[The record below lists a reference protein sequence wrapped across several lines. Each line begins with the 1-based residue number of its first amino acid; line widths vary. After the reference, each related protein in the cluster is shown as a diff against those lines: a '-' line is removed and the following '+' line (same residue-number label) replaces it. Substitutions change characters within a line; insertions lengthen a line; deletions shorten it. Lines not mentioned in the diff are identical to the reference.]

1 MILPIT
7 FNCFVKDVASQE
19 LHRVGNK
26 RQVDVFT
33 EALAVALLAK
43 FIIKNVGQTPLKT
56 LLESMPFLE
65 DDTM

>member
-43 FIIKNVGQTPLKT
+43 FKNVGQTPLKT

>member
-19 LHRVGNK
+19 LHRVGKK

-43 FIIKNVGQTPLKT
+43 FKNVGQTPLKT

>member
-33 EALAVALLAK
+33 EAPAVALLAK
-43 FIIKNVGQTPLKT
+43 FKNVGQTPLKT